1 MATMQNNKGFL
12 HRDDGRVI
20 LHFVSGPLKFSS
32 NFYSFLFP
40 LYMQFRLGC
49 AFPSS
54 PTVRHCSVSLF
65 KKSNINQSKICTIPC
80 LIQRALVYH
89 AACSLFLPPPTPRH
103 SAVYHQLT
111 VDPKRTPNQKKKI
124 KNKNKKYINK

>member
-89 AACSLFLPPPTPRH
+89 AACSLFLPPPPPQPLDIR
-103 SAVYHQLT
+103 LC
-111 VDPKRTPNQKKKI
+111 I
-124 KNKNKKYINK
+124 IN